1 MISGIRTR
9 NHLGCKRILNHLANL
24 TIWLIDLCCDYL
36 SLWCIW
42 LFVNR
47 LVVSRSWHYNFTRA
61 NFQNFL
67 EILVSIKVLNNA
79 LNTIDHVISSVII
92 VFLIIAKY
100 NYFNKVSSTD
110 NFLSPIFSPYLSSK
124 MMLLYVNILFFG
136 MFLFVFYQKS
146 YVFIIFIFFLVPN
159 FCNRVLI
166 NQKMELV
173 IRNCQCDKWPKL
185 YDKWPF
191 VTCTLLLTHSNI
203 PKIYQLTR
211 WRYTFIFES
220 LASKN
225 KAKFIFRL
233 TMNFR
238 DFLFLN
244 HSFKGHAW
252 ACFLV

>member
-1 MISGIRTR
+1 MWYHPWSSYFWLLQNIIISIKC
-9 NHLGCKRILNHLANL
+9 LPL
-24 TIWLIDLCCDYL
+24 TISYHLYFLRICQVK
-36 SLWCIW
+36 WCYFTLTYYFLACFC
-42 LFVNR
+42 LF
-47 LVVSRSWHYNFTRA
+47 F
-61 NFQNFL
+61 
-67 EILVSIKVLNNA
+67 IK
-79 LNTIDHVISSVII
+79 
-92 VFLIIAKY
+92 
-100 NYFNKVSSTD
+100 KVM
-110 NFLSPIFSPYLSSK
+110 FLS
-124 MMLLYVNILFFG
+124 
-136 MFLFVFYQKS
+136 FLF
-146 YVFIIFIFFLVPN
+146 FFLVPN

>member
-1 MISGIRTR
+1 MQ
-9 NHLGCKRILNHLANL
+9 
-24 TIWLIDLCCDYL
+24 
-36 SLWCIW
+36 
-42 LFVNR
+42 
-47 LVVSRSWHYNFTRA
+47 VSVYITF
-61 NFQNFL
+61 FDIFL
-67 EILVSIKVLNNA
+67 
-79 LNTIDHVISSVII
+79 
-92 VFLIIAKY
+92 
-100 NYFNKVSSTD
+100 
-110 NFLSPIFSPYLSSK
+110 
-124 MMLLYVNILFFG
+124 LFF
-136 MFLFVFYQKS
+136 MIKIC
-146 YVFIIFIFFLVPN
+146 VFIIFVYFFDEVSN
-159 FCNRVLI
+159 YRNRTLTRL
-166 NQKMELV
+166 KMELV

-244 HSFKGHAW
+244 HSFKGHACSLMIVRY
-252 ACFLV
+252 CFLFICLGNTQNPSERMMKMWCNNKKNNGISWQNSMLHFPLTR